1 MLIDAKSI
9 ISYNGLR
16 EMDFPKPCCSYE
28 GVQSYVKISFAKYFP
43 EPQIS
48 VSNKCLKFD
57 LLGRKARSEQCWSSQ
72 DKTVRNNS
80 SVEEVDTDALYD
92 SNNGRIIM
100 LNCGTC

>member
-1 MLIDAKSI
+1 MQNP
-9 ISYNGLR
+9 SYPIMG
-16 EMDFPKPCCSYE
+16 
-28 GVQSYVKISFAKYFP
+28 YVKWIFQNLVVAMKGSSLISCAKYFP